1 MKRKAIIVT
10 TIFLLSL
17 FMFQMSSMMIMTSVA
32 QNDRT
37 VEIEIITQPSS
48 LTEQPFVDSIRTFVL
63 HFDKKAMF
71 NNFVDS
77 YNPVEELTFS

>member
-32 QNDRT
+32 QNDSR
-37 VEIEIITQPSS
+37 VEIEIFAQPSS
-48 LTEQPFVDSIRTFVL
+48 IPEQPFVDSIRTFVL

-71 NNFVDS
+71 NSFVD
-77 YNPVEELTFS
+77 YNNPVE